1 MKSITF
7 LQFNKPF
14 VYGIMLM
21 TLPTLF
27 WLGVFL
33 EQIFGNPIITDGV
46 FARLDQITPLFSILI
61 MLVMPLATAIIN
73 FNFLRNES
81 LPSRSVSFDHGGNV
95 LLFAYSIC
103 TIIMILGYL
112 FTENVLGKGA

>member
-14 VYGIMLM
+14 TYGLILM
-21 TLPTLF
+21 ALPTVF

-33 EQIFGNPIITDGV
+33 EQIFHNPIITDGV
-46 FARLDQITPLFSILI
+46 FVRLDHITPLFSILI
-61 MLVMPLATAIIN
+61 MIGMPLATAILN
-73 FNFLRNES
+73 FNFLRRES
-81 LPSRSVSFDHGGNV
+81 MPSRSVSFDHAGNV

-103 TIIMILGYL
+103 TILMILGYL